1 MNDVEN
7 AMHIAEDV
15 MRTPSTRQGTGPATV
30 ICLHSSGSTGG
41 QWTALRSQ
49 LETKLQVLTP
59 DLHGH
64 GAGPAWHGFDEDI
77 VAADAAHIA
86 RLVKSIPG
94 DIHLVGHSYGGAI
107 ALRVALYHPESVT
120 SVAVYEPV
128 VFRLLFDYH
137 GRRRPASEIIEVAM
151 AMRRCVRSGDA
162 ARAASRFVDY
172 WGGAGA
178 WQKLSVGQRA
188 AITNRTRII
197 AAHFTALANDAPRLA
212 DYRSF
217 RAPVLMLA
225 GSEMCAPI
233 RRIRELLRFT
243 LPNATIDT
251 IPAMGHM
258 APITHASTVA
268 SRVALFVAKHAS
280 AVSPAARKLAA

>member
-1 MNDVEN
+1 MQ
-7 AMHIAEDV
+7 IARDV
-15 MRTPSTRQGTGPATV
+15 MRTPSSQQVTGQATV

-49 LETKLQVLTP
+49 LEARFQVLTP

-64 GAGPAWHGFDEDI
+64 GTGPAWHGLDEDI
-77 VAADAAHIA
+77 VAADAARIA
-86 RLVKSIPG
+86 RLVKSVAG

-107 ALRVALYHPESVT
+107 ALRVALYHPERVT

-137 GRRRPASEIIEVAM
+137 GRRRPASEVVELAM
-151 AMRRCVRSGDA
+151 AMRRRLRSGDA
-162 ARAASRFVDY
+162 AGAASRFVDY

-178 WQKLSVGQRA
+178 WQRLSVGQQA
-188 AITNRTRII
+188 AITNRTRVI

-212 DYRSF
+212 DYRSL

-233 RRIRELLRFT
+233 RRIRELFRFT
-243 LPNATIDT
+243 LPNATVDT
-251 IPAMGHM
+251 MTAMGHM
-258 APITHASTVA
+258 GPITHASTVA
-268 SRVALFVAKHAS
+268 CRVARFVAKQAS
-280 AVSPAARKLAA
+280 VVGPAESRLAA

>member
-1 MNDVEN
+1 
-7 AMHIAEDV
+7 MHIVEGV
-15 MRTPSTRQGTGPATV
+15 MRTPSTQQGTGQATV

-64 GAGPAWHGFDEDI
+64 GVGPAWHGFDGDI

-86 RLVKSIPG
+86 RLAKSVPG

-107 ALRVALYHPESVT
+107 ALRVALDHPERVT

-137 GRRRPASEIIEVAM
+137 GWRRPASEIIEVAM
-151 AMRRCVRSGDA
+151 AMRRCLRSGDA
-162 ARAASRFVDY
+162 AAAASRFVDY

-178 WQKLSVGQRA
+178 WQRLSVGQQV
-188 AITNRTRII
+188 AITDRTHVI
-197 AAHFTALANDAPRLA
+197 AAQFTALANDAPRLA
-212 DYRSF
+212 DYRSL
-217 RAPVLMLA
+217 RVPVLMLA
-225 GSEMCAPI
+225 GSETCAPI

-243 LPNATIDT
+243 LPSATVDT
-251 IPAMGHM
+251 MTAMGHM
-258 APITHASTVA
+258 GPITHASTVA
-268 SRVALFVAKHAS
+268 CRVARFVAKHAS
-280 AVSPAARKLAA
+280 VVGPAERRLAA